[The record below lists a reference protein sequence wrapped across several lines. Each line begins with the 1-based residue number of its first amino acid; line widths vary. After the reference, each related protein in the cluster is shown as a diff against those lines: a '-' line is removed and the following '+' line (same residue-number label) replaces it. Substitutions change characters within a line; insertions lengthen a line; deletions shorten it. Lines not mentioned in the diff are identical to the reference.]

1 MKSSPFG
8 FQSVKVIALAATD
21 VARAQRFY
29 SETLQLEEDRE
40 STEEV
45 GYRIGESVLII
56 RQHPPTDDPN
66 PRITLQVQNAQET
79 EKRLLERAVT
89 ISDPVKLYE
98 DSSGS
103 AGSWIQRETSSGFVP
118 TPNSQALPGRRSNV
132 QSTRQLPKVA
142 WTGRTRGAFGKY
154 VQKNGGTKFRTS
166 LPEKDRSLPCR
177 VIPDTSE
184 VLIHGNRRSALN
196 ESSLIDND
204 GQFNPRLVRCF
215 RLLTSGSP
223 SVFPDFRPFT
233 ILSRVQ
239 PVRCPGNPHE

>member
-66 PRITLQVQNAQET
+66 PRITLQVQNARET
-79 EKRLLERAVT
+79 EKHLLERGVT

-98 DSSGS
+98 NRFWVGGFLDS
-103 AGSWIQRETSSGFVP
+103 E
-118 TPNSQALPGRRSNV
+118 
-132 QSTRQLPKVA
+132 
-142 WTGRTRGAFGKY
+142 
-154 VQKNGGTKFRTS
+154 
-166 LPEKDRSLPCR
+166 
-177 VIPDTSE
+177 
-184 VLIHGNRRSALN
+184 GNKLWFCSYA
-196 ESSLIDND
+196 
-204 GQFNPRLVRCF
+204 
-215 RLLTSGSP
+215 
-223 SVFPDFRPFT
+223 
-233 ILSRVQ
+233 
-239 PVRCPGNPHE
+239 